1 MLRTRNHRTIP
12 EGDLSMEKDELF
24 DFCKKWL
31 AAWTGNK
38 PKELLKFYHEDALYI
53 DPAKK
58 EGLRGHKEIGRY
70 FERLLAV
77 YPDWTWTPVE
87 FIPIEHGVVL
97 KWKCSI
103 PIDNEVITEIGLDIV
118 EFKGEKISRNEVYF
132 DRARLLAASD
142 KK

>member
-58 EGLRGHKEIGRY
+58 EGLRGHKEIG
-70 FERLLAV
+70 
-77 YPDWTWTPVE
+77 
-87 FIPIEHGVVL
+87 
-97 KWKCSI
+97 
-103 PIDNEVITEIGLDIV
+103 VITEIGLDIV

>member
-1 MLRTRNHRTIP
+1 MN
-12 EGDLSMEKDELF
+12 KNELF

-38 PKELLKFYHEDALYI
+38 PEELLKFYHEDAVYI

-58 EGLRGHKEIGRY
+58 EGLKGHKEIGRY

-87 FIPIEHGVVL
+87 VFPIDTGVIL

-103 PIDNEVITEIGLDIV
+103 PVDQEIIDEIGLDIV
-118 EFKGEKISRNEVYF
+118 EIEGGKITRNEVYF
-132 DRARLLAASD
+132 DRTELIAAAN
-142 KK
+142 KKRKLIDI